1 MRQAR
6 RHGRQGSL
14 LGGARGRQ
22 AIVFVDTPG
31 VTGVAPVIQAKKNGL
46 GTAALVIGVASLV
59 AALSFVLLPL
69 ALVGGVIAVAIGVA
83 ALTRGRAGGTANP
96 GQATAGLVCGLV
108 ALAAVLIISVRV
120 GSFMAQNTG
129 AFTSV
134 NHCLAKAGNRNE
146 VATCIARFARDIR

>member
-1 MRQAR
+1 
-6 RHGRQGSL
+6 
-14 LGGARGRQ
+14 
-22 AIVFVDTPG
+22 VFVETPG
-31 VTGVAPVIQAKKNGL
+31 ITGVSPAVQSRKNGL
-46 GTAALVIGVASLV
+46 GTAALVLGVASLV

-69 ALVGGVIAVAIGVA
+69 ALIGGVLAVAIGVA

-108 ALAAVLIISVRV
+108 ALAAVFIISVRV

-134 NHCLAKAGNRNE
+134 NHCIAKAGDRNE
-146 VATCIARFARDIR
+146 VANCIARFARALR